1 MVSSQPWSWLKSST
15 FQQRLNCVAEW
26 TRLRPD
32 GDNGAVVPCC
42 ASTNRLHSCCLSKQS
57 YLPATS
63 WDWELLLSKLFIW
76 YFPLRER
83 QRGRERKRETFFLE
97 LATNQVPDDDQCICG
112 AFTTPLPWRPKG
124 QIRRRVCAR
133 QLKEGL
139 RVHSTVTF
147 NRANEK
153 RKSILWILL
162 QHGQLG
168 KNASNASVWAG
179 ATSEASQGR
188 RGGVVAFPGSRAASD
203 LFIPAPWHQ

>member
-1 MVSSQPWSWLKSST
+1 MET
-15 FQQRLNCVAEW
+15 
-26 TRLRPD
+26 T
-32 GDNGAVVPCC
+32 
-42 ASTNRLHSCCLSKQS
+42 
-57 YLPATS
+57 
-63 WDWELLLSKLFIW
+63 ELLYLAVRVQTDCIPAVSLNKVICLQHHETESFSSPNFLSGTFH
-76 YFPLRER
+76 YERERER

-112 AFTTPLPWRPKG
+112 AFTTPLPWQPKG

-153 RKSILWILL
+153 RKSILWIPL